1 MATAGKEFSHTFSK
15 KITFDREGIYSVA
28 AAISYPTDSDKK
40 NNSYAAI
47 GPEVLPTMQLP
58 ALWDME
64 LSDHL
69 HGFVF
74 DNLNKWKIGAVN
86 PYSGT
91 KALSH
96 SGEVKNWIQG
106 DNVVLNR
113 VYLPAG
119 KYQFSFFW
127 HTLQNQT
134 GEYYNHT
141 FDVMIGTS
149 PDALTMTRKIMGIV
163 NESAPEKAARKEM
176 AELTIDK
183 DGYYWVAFKLLQ
195 AGSMGNISIDNV
207 RIESPEATV
216 SLLDGNAAY
225 TADFALRGDEWQHYH
240 PLRMQA
246 QQWDEVTES
255 GATYLE
261 AKEFTANGITYNA
274 SYIQA
279 PSFAV
284 AAGKEYEFEI
294 DYEILP
300 LDADN
305 PLSGKERIAVYSSAR
320 DLPKEFVEAG
330 SCTPDEKT
338 KVITVKAKEDGL
350 MYISLRPADS
360 FSGIFRLRGFK
371 ARIAGTHGVDS
382 ATADRGW
389 RIEGNSITADG
400 TETVKV
406 YTIAGIEI
414 ASFTSG
420 SLDLEKGGVY
430 IIVTSKGAVKVS
442 L

>member
-1 MATAGKEFSHTFSK
+1 
-15 KITFDREGIYSVA
+15 
-28 AAISYPTDSDKK
+28 
-40 NNSYAAI
+40 
-47 GPEVLPTMQLP
+47 
-58 ALWDME
+58 ME

-240 PLRMQA
+240 PLRMQT

-261 AKEFTANGITYNA
+261 AKEFTATKSPTTQATSRPPRLLWLPVRNMSLKSTMRFCRSMQTIPSPEKSA
-274 SYIQA
+274 S
-279 PSFAV
+279 PSIARHATSRRSLCRL
-284 AAGKEYEFEI
+284 AA
-294 DYEILP
+294 
-300 LDADN
+300 
-305 PLSGKERIAVYSSAR
+305 AR
-320 DLPKEFVEAG
+320 P
-330 SCTPDEKT
+330 T
-338 KVITVKAKEDGL
+338 K
-350 MYISLRPADS
+350 R
-360 FSGIFRLRGFK
+360 RR
-371 ARIAGTHGVDS
+371 
-382 ATADRGW
+382 
-389 RIEGNSITADG
+389 
-400 TETVKV
+400 
-406 YTIAGIEI
+406 
-414 ASFTSG
+414 
-420 SLDLEKGGVY
+420 
-430 IIVTSKGAVKVS
+430 
-442 L
+442 